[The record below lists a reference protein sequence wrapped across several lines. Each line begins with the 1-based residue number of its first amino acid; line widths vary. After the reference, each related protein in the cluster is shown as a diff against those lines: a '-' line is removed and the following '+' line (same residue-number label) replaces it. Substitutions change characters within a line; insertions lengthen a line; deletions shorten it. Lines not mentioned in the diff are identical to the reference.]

1 MVMPSIGPENY
12 KEHNPTQPIL
22 DCPTNVEQERML
34 KLI

>member
-1 MVMPSIGPENY
+1 MVMPSIGPENN